1 MSNNNNKIINGL
13 FWKLLE
19 RFGAFGV
26 QFVVSI
32 LLARLLDPS
41 YYGMLTIMNIFVTLA
56 NVFIQSGFS
65 TALVQN
71 KNVIEEDYSSV
82 FWVSLL
88 VAGLLYVGLFFA
100 APVIADFYNAPD
112 IITPFRVITLILPIG
127 AFNSVQVAKVSRA
140 MDFRKL
146 FFGNIGGVVISGAAG
161 IYAALMG
168 MGLWALVIQSLTNV
182 AVACVVMAFIIRWWP
197 RPVCNLQ
204 RVKVLFS
211 YGWKLLVSGLLDT
224 LYHDLSSLIVGK
236 KYDTGTLGFY
246 NRGLQF
252 PQTVIN
258 PINGAIQS
266 VLLPAMSEQQDEQ
279 ERVKALVRR
288 SITLGCYVIFPIMAG
303 LAGVAKP
310 LVTLLLTEKWL
321 PCVPYMQVFC
331 ISYAFYHVHSSN
343 LQAINAMG
351 RSDIFLKL
359 ELLKKGIGLCVL
371 CIGVFC
377 FDTPLAVALC
387 TVATAPISLLINAF
401 PNQKLIGYSIREQVG
416 DLLPSLVAAL
426 AMLLVVLSVQLLG
439 LGALATLLIQ
449 VAVGVVVYVLLSV
462 VFQLSGWRMCLEL
475 LRAIQSKFL
484 RK

>member
-1 MSNNNNKIINGL
+1 MGNNKIMNGL

-26 QFVVSI
+26 QFVVSV

-65 TALVQN
+65 TSLIQN
-71 KNVIEEDYSSV
+71 KDVTEEDYSSV
-82 FWVSLL
+82 FWVTLL
-88 VAGLLYVGLFFA
+88 VAGLLYAGLFFA
-100 APVIADFYNAPD
+100 APLIAHVYKSPD

-140 MDFRKL
+140 MEFRKL
-146 FFGNIGGVVISGAAG
+146 FFGNIGGVVISGIAG
-161 IYAALMG
+161 ICAALMG
-168 MGLWALVIQSLTNV
+168 LGLWALVIQSLTNV
-182 AVACVVMAFIIRWWP
+182 AVACVVMAFTIRW
-197 RPVCNLQ
+197 RPLLVCNFR

-211 YGWKLLVSGLLDT
+211 YGWKLLVSGLIDT

-236 KYDTGTLGFY
+236 YDTETLGYY

-266 VLLPAMSEQQDEQ
+266 VLLPAMSEKQDDKEQ
-279 ERVKALVRR
+279 VKALVRR
-288 SITLGCYVIFPIMAG
+288 SITLGCYIIFPIMAG
-303 LAGVAKP
+303 LAGVATP
-310 LVTLLLTEKWL
+310 LVTLLLTDKWL
-321 PCVPYMQVFC
+321 PCVPFFQIFC

-371 CIGVFC
+371 CVGVFC
-377 FDTPLAVALC
+377 FDTPLAIAIC
-387 TVATAPISLLINAF
+387 TVCTAPISLLINAF
-401 PNQKLIGYSIREQVG
+401 PNQKLIGYSIKEQAR
-416 DLLPSLVAAL
+416 DLFPSLAVSL
-426 AMLLVVLSVQLLG
+426 LMLLAVLSVQLLN
-439 LGALATLLIQ
+439 LGALVTLLLQ
-449 VAVGVVVYVLLSV
+449 VLVGVAVYVLLSCLLR
-462 VFQLSGWRMCLEL
+462 LSGWRMATAML
-475 LRAIQSKFL
+475 QPFL
-484 RK
+484 KKVFKK